1 MDVLSGKELKSLMQK
16 QLGIC
21 VSIYMPTIRKGVEI
35 QQNQIR
41 YKNLLRDAG
50 DRLLSSELR
59 PSEIK
64 DILAP
69 AQEMSGNNPFWRN
82 QSDGLAMFLSPDS
95 FRYYRL
101 PQSFKEL
108 VVITDR
114 FHIKPLIPALAADTE
129 FYILAI
135 SQKNIRLLKCS
146 LQHVEEMDLKGIPEN
161 LDDALNLDDF
171 EKRLQR
177 HTGSEDMKANL
188 LQYFQH
194 VDKGL
199 RELLRDKKVP
209 LIFAGVDYLLPIYRE
224 ANTYPHLTDKGVS
237 GNPEELSAVR
247 LRDMARPIVESF
259 LETKRADALSQYRQ
273 NAGTGLTSSDIEEI
287 VQAAYHGRVGILFV
301 SVGVQ
306 QWGTFDPA
314 TSEVNLDKD
323 VGSGNEDLLDLAAIQ
338 TILNGGTVYAMDH
351 EEIPTDS
358 VLAAIFRY

>member
-1 MDVLSGKELKSLMQK
+1 MDVLSGNELKSLMQK

-21 VSIYMPTIRKGVEI
+21 ISIYMPAIRKGAEI

-41 YKNLLRDAG
+41 YKNLLRDAE

-69 AQEMSGNNPFWRN
+69 AQEMSGNIPFWQN
-82 QSDGLAMFLSPDS
+82 QSDGLAVFLSPDS

-114 FHIKPLIPALAADTE
+114 FHIKPLIPALASDTE

-135 SQKNIRLLKCS
+135 SQKNVRLLRCS
-146 LQHVEEMDLKGIPEN
+146 LQHVEETDLKGIPEN

-224 ANTYPHLTDKGVS
+224 ANTYPHLTDRGIS
-237 GNPEELSAVR
+237 GNPEGLSADK

-273 NAGTGLTSSDIEEI
+273 NAGTGLTSSDVREI

-306 QWGTFDPA
+306 QWGTFDST
-314 TSEVNLDKD
+314 TSEVKLDKNA
-323 VGSGNEDLLDLAAIQ
+323 GTGNEDLLDLAAIQ
-338 TILNGGTVYAMDH
+338 TILNGGTVYAMDRDK
-351 EEIPTDS
+351 IPIDS
-358 VLAAIFRY
+358 ALAAIFRY